1 MIESI
6 TSKWNSMTSTAR
18 WALYIPAFIVAVA
31 VIYIP
36 SNLIM
41 AMLNS
46 RIWGGWVSVMI
57 SGALLGFIAV
67 QLAYRMAPSAKML
80 AAALITLPISALAAF
95 AIGYYVMDGQEA
107 KSGLEALWGLSWFA
121 SAVMTMIRVS
131 RGRA

>member
-6 TSKWNSMTSTAR
+6 TGKWNSMTSTTR

-46 RIWGGWVSVMI
+46 RIWGGWMSTMI
-57 SGALLGFIAV
+57 SSALLGFIAV

-80 AAALITLPISALAAF
+80 AAALVTLPVSAIAAF
-95 AIGYYVMDGQEA
+95 TIIYYVSDGQEPG
-107 KSGLEALWGLSWFA
+107 SGLEALWGATWFV
-121 SAVMTMIRVS
+121 SAVLTMISVS